1 MPDASIILALIA
13 AAVYIAAT
21 VLNIVAIWR
30 HRFDRI
36 TVTWIFSGMAL
47 VSIWNAVGYLLIVAG
62 LFPFNDPPLNIILL
76 RPAQIIVGGI
86 FCAVPG
92 WVLTVRETIGHTEEL
107 HEIISHA
114 RECQEQLRHM
124 NNSLIDAKQTIEIYT
139 SAYDTLKRR
148 VEELEQQIK

>member
-36 TVTWIFSGMAL
+36 AISWIFSFMAL
-47 VSIWNAVGYLLIVAG
+47 VSIWNAVGYLLIVVG

-114 RECQEQLRHM
+114 RECQKRIQNLEYALK
-124 NNSLIDAKQTIEIYT
+124 DARQTIEFYET
-139 SAYDTLKRR
+139 SFELLRKR
-148 VEELEQQIK
+148 VLELEQQIK